1 MPRTATPVGQDS
13 TPEERAE
20 SLKERIYVTF
30 TSLAVVLAL
39 REHDDGSAG
48 RAATTLLITVAGT
61 LLAVLVA
68 DLLSH
73 LVVHAAVPTPRELR
87 HMTAV
92 STRSMGVV
100 IAPLILLAMA
110 HFGVLTL
117 SAALRVST
125 IILIATLG
133 FVSYLAVRR
142 VPLRPWI
149 KPIVLAAEIAL
160 AAAVVALELL
170 AHG

>member
-1 MPRTATPVGQDS
+1 
-13 TPEERAE
+13 
-20 SLKERIYVTF
+20 
-30 TSLAVVLAL
+30 
-39 REHDDGSAG
+39 
-48 RAATTLLITVAGT
+48 
-61 LLAVLVA
+61 
-68 DLLSH
+68 
-73 LVVHAAVPTPRELR
+73 VPTPRELR